1 MAPFFVHGVNYL
13 SAFFTLVI
21 PTCNRPDF
29 LEVPVK
35 NFLES
40 GFADISLIVC
50 DSSDTP
56 EKVMTV
62 LQPFIGDSRLTYI
75 DNTVIK
81 NGRPIS
87 MVENWNFALD
97 HVKSEWVSV
106 IGDDDV
112 LDPSLVGLLRSLG
125 QKHPNI
131 KSARWTS
138 VKGSTM
144 ATWNGSEIN
153 EPVRVSMGTGQYI
166 ANNATHLEQILKW
179 KTFPRVPQK
188 LAGLYHGAVKFSLLK
203 QLRDQRGSWFKYA
216 NLDFEIG
223 WLVSHASKETFFT
236 ERPFLINAASPK
248 SNSWGVRRPEIS
260 KRNIEN
266 ALGQGTVLDGW
277 SEKFIQDFVSA
288 GGDLHFFYMMPINV
302 FGTTIRFHEEIGV
315 QLKRET
321 EINFAKILVF
331 RSLSMDG
338 KEAFDWYL
346 RNVDLFFPLFF
357 GKRVEYKRPEYVN
370 ASAKENVRYG
380 LVDGELRIDRSKIP
394 GNYEDMARLVLSLLA
409 PIQ

>member
-1 MAPFFVHGVNYL
+1 MSY
-13 SAFFTLVI
+13 FFTLVI

-35 NFLES
+35 IFLES
-40 GFADISLIVC
+40 EFTDISLIVC

-153 EPVRVSMGTGQYI
+153 EPVRLKMGTGQYI
-166 ANNATHLEQILKW
+166 ADNWTHLENILKW
-179 KTFPRVPQK
+179 NTFPTVPQK
-188 LAGLYHGAVKFSLLK
+188 LAGLYHGAVKLSLLRN
-203 QLRDQRGSWFKYA
+203 LRDQRGAWFKYA

-223 WLVSHASKETFFT
+223 WLVSRSTKETFFT
-236 ERPFLINAASPK
+236 ERAFSINAASPK

-260 KRNIEN
+260 KRNIECLL
-266 ALGQGTVLDGW
+266 AQGTVLDGW
-277 SEKFIQDFVSA
+277 SESFIKSFVNA
-288 GGDLHFFYMMPINV
+288 GGDLHFFAMMPIAV
-302 FGTTIRFHEEIGV
+302 FGTTIRFCAEFNLEIE
-315 QLKRET
+315 QQTK
-321 EINFAKILVF
+321 INFGKILIF

-338 KEAFDWYL
+338 EDAFDWYL
-346 RNVDLFFPLFF
+346 KNVNIFLPVFF
-357 GKRVEYKRPEYVN
+357 GKPVQYKRPEYVN

-394 GNYEDMARLVLSLLA
+394 GNYEDMVRLVLSLLA
-409 PIQ
+409 PVQ

>member
-13 SAFFTLVI
+13 SALFTLVI

-29 LEVPVK
+29 LDVPVK
-35 NFLES
+35 LFLECPRR
-40 GFADISLIVC
+40 DIRLIVC
-50 DSSDTP
+50 DSSDSS
-56 EKVMTV
+56 EAVKSV
-62 LQPFIGDSRLTYI
+62 LSSFFPDDRLLYI
-75 DNTVIK
+75 NNTVEK
-81 NGRPIS
+81 NGRSVS
-87 MVENWNFALD
+87 MVENWNCALD
-97 HVKSEWVSV
+97 HVQSDWVSV

-112 LDPSLVGLLRSLG
+112 LDPSLVNVLEALG
-125 QKHPNI
+125 KKHPNI
-131 KSARWTS
+131 QSARWTS
-138 VKGSTM
+138 VKALTTPKWEGIEMT
-144 ATWNGSEIN
+144 

-236 ERPFLINAASPK
+236 ERPFSINAASPK

-315 QLKRET
+315 KLKRET